1 MKRRRDSYARCKR
14 TLDKVFSEWVRRK
27 AIGRDGLVGCC
38 SCGARLPWRV
48 IQAGHW
54 VSRVYLATRW
64 NERNVNPQCMACNV
78 WRRGNASGYA
88 QYMLATHGVEV
99 MQELEE
105 LKHSTV
111 KYRASDLQEMI
122 ESYKA
127 RLGELG

>member
-1 MKRRRDSYARCKR
+1 
-14 TLDKVFSEWVRRK
+14 
-27 AIGRDGLVGCC
+27 
-38 SCGARLPWRV
+38 
-48 IQAGHW
+48 
-54 VSRVYLATRW
+54 
-64 NERNVNPQCMACNV
+64 
-78 WRRGNASGYA
+78 
-88 QYMLATHGVEV
+88 MLATHGVEV